1 MHLACTSHAHVMRA
15 VHLEN
20 VNLANLP
27 GILAYLHHEVVGDA
41 CGTGSSAYECSWRK
55 FGITKVNRYVL
66 TMRSTREAF
75 DAWTAPEI
83 HMPHGVGH
91 QFGM

>member
-1 MHLACTSHAHVMRA
+1 MHLACTCHA